1 MAADDRSKPAVR
13 PVVEVSGARSIVS
26 RVQTPPAPS
35 NDARVSDPLGDLGA
49 FRDIGIAFRDVK
61 CGERLFRA
69 GDRFTAIYA
78 VHSGFFRTSIADAS
92 GREQVTGF
100 PMPGEFFGIDGI
112 ASGLHDSTASA
123 LEDGRVAV
131 LPYARLESRA
141 RTDRAAQHQLH
152 AVLSRQITQDHEIM
166 VMLGSRNAEARLA
179 AFLLNLSLRFQRRGY
194 SSSEFVLRMTRADIA
209 SYLGLTLE
217 TVSRLF
223 SRFQERRLLEV
234 NNRRVQLLDYS
245 RLRRLVEQ
253 G

>member
-1 MAADDRSKPAVR
+1 MAADDRSKPVALSVLGA
-13 PVVEVSGARSIVS
+13 PGARSAVS
-26 RVQTPPAPS
+26 HVQSRPAPS
-35 NDARVSDPLGDLGA
+35 NDARVNDPLGDLGA
-49 FRDIGIAFRDVK
+49 FRDIGIALRDVK
-61 CGERLFRA
+61 CGERLFRG

-78 VHSGFFRTSIADAS
+78 VHTGFFRTSIADAS
-92 GREQVTGF
+92 GREQITGF
-100 PMPGEFFGIDGI
+100 PMQGEFFGIDGI

-123 LEDGRVAV
+123 LEDSRVAV

-141 RTDRAAQHQLH
+141 RTDRVAQRQLH

-166 VMLGSRNAEARLA
+166 VMLGSRSAEARLA

-194 SSSEFVLRMTRADIA
+194 SPSEFVLRMTRADIA

-223 SRFQERRLLEV
+223 SRFQERHLLEV
-234 NNRRVQLLDYS
+234 NNRRVRIFDNS
-245 RLRRLVEQ
+245 RLRRVVEQ